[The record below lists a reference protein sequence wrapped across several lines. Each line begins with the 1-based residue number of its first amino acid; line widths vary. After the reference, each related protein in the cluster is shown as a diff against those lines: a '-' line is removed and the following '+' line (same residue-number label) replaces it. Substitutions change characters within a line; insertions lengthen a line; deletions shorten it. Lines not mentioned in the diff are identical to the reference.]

1 MRHIM
6 HSYVKLHHVMRISC
20 SVNTFAIVVS
30 VTKNSPSVTV
40 MNQRVQQGLV
50 LLNLLLVVLLCF
62 YLEIPNRLI
71 ERFTGGTAADVT
83 DTGNENA
90 LREVPQ
96 GLLEKTEG
104 EVEENVKRIK
114 VELETESKLP
124 QRVIDRVKTFVFFLG
139 HPRSGHSIV
148 ASLMDS
154 HPHVVISHEADVFS
168 RISRRS
174 LAPTKQKIFNAIWN
188 NTRNTIVSGKRAE
201 SRDQKGYTLYV
212 DGLYQG
218 TYSDYIDVIGDKK
231 AGVTTKMLLKRPDKW
246 LDVFNTL
253 NSLTETLKV
262 VHVIR
267 NPYDNI
273 ATMILY
279 TFNTKREVGDA
290 KQSNETYKV
299 DSGTIVGQIKLYFSC
314 YKAIIDARMAYNLD
328 VIQIHGKDLISDP
341 RGTLLKLC
349 RDLGVTCSDS
359 YLDICA
365 SKIFKSESRTRHK
378 IMWTDRQLRMVQ
390 NNIEKFGS
398 LRDYNF
404 DSM

>member
-1 MRHIM
+1 
-6 HSYVKLHHVMRISC
+6 MRILAKSL
-20 SVNTFAIVVS
+20 SVA
-30 VTKNSPSVTV
+30 V
-40 MNQRVQQGLV
+40 MNQRLQLGIFLV
-50 LLNLLLVVLLCF
+50 LVVLLCF

-71 ERFTGGTAADVT
+71 ERFTGGT
-83 DTGNENA
+83 DTGGDENA
-90 LREVPQ
+90 LHEIPQ
-96 GLLEKTEG
+96 GPLDNTEG
-104 EVEENVKRIK
+104 EVENATK
-114 VELETESKLP
+114 VERKLP
-124 QRVIDRVKTFVFFLG
+124 QHVIDRVKMFVFFLG
-139 HPRSGHSIV
+139 HPHSGHSIV

-168 RISRRS
+168 RISSGS
-174 LAPTKQKIFNAIWN
+174 LAPTKRKIFNAIWKN
-188 NTRNTIVSGKRAE
+188 ARTTVIHGMRAV
-201 SRDQKGYTLYV
+201 SRDGKGYTLFV

-231 AGVTTKMLLKRPDKW
+231 AGVTTKLLLRKPDKW
-246 LDVFNTL
+246 LDILNTL

-279 TFNTKREVGDA
+279 TFNTHREVGNA
-290 KQSNETYKV
+290 KQSNQTYEV
-299 DSGTIVGQIKLYFSC
+299 DLDTTEEQIKLYFLW
-314 YKAIIDARMAYNLD
+314 YKAVIDARKAYNLD

-349 RDLGVTCSDS
+349 RDLGVTCSNS
-359 YLDICA
+359 YLDIC
-365 SKIFKSESRTRHK
+365 SNKVFKSESRTRHK

-390 NNIEKFGS
+390 NNIERFSS

>member
-1 MRHIM
+1 
-6 HSYVKLHHVMRISC
+6 
-20 SVNTFAIVVS
+20 
-30 VTKNSPSVTV
+30 
-40 MNQRVQQGLV
+40 MNQRVQLGLL
-50 LLNLLLVVLLCF
+50 LLNFLLVVLLCF

-71 ERFTGGTAADVT
+71 ERFTGVTGTGD
-83 DTGNENA
+83 ENA
-90 LREVPQ
+90 LREIPQ

-104 EVEENVKRIK
+104 RIEENVRIK
-114 VELETESKLP
+114 VELEVESELP

-168 RISRRS
+168 KIYRGS
-174 LAPTKQKIFNAIWN
+174 LAPTKQEIFNAIWN
-188 NTRNTIVSGKRAE
+188 NTRATIINGKRAE
-201 SRDQKGYTLYV
+201 SRDDKGYTLFV

-231 AGVTTKMLLKRPDKW
+231 ASVTTKLLRRKPDKW
-246 LDVFNTL
+246 LNVFNTL
-253 NSLTETLKV
+253 NSLTKTLKV
-262 VHVIR
+262 IHTIR

-290 KQSNETYKV
+290 KRSNQTYKI
-299 DSGTIVGQIKLYFSC
+299 DSDTIEGQIKLYFLH
-314 YKAIIDARMAYNLD
+314 YKTVIDARKAYNLD
-328 VIQIHGKDLISDP
+328 LIQIHGKDLISDP

-349 RDLGVTCSDS
+349 NDLGVACSNS
-359 YLDICA
+359 YLDIC
-365 SKIFKSESRTRHK
+365 SKKVFKTESRTRHK
-378 IMWTDRQLRMVQ
+378 IMWTDRQLRMIQ
-390 NNIEKFGS
+390 NNIEKFSS
-398 LRDYNF
+398 LRGYNF